1 MNIINKNSVVKYY
14 NTNFLNVNVNG
25 KNVVGGVSAWQ
36 GIRKLT
42 DTNLINVGTT
52 NPNPQTG
59 QGFIYI
65 GNIQCNSGDSY
76 YLSVPNYK
84 YTSIYGPDYDDD
96 TGLFTFV
103 GSCSNNSNNNSN
115 NKTDGFIYKGTL
127 NNLNKKKYYSFPSV
141 NKKYDTTFIH
151 SNMNGY
157 LVGNTGNVNKQ
168 KIRSFIYNINDLN
181 NYTRIKFPGSLTT
194 TTYGIWYNGGT
205 SYTITGGYSMKT
217 SISIDKLYKNGLP
230 TVYPFE
236 NGFIADFDSFTKKF
250 SNWTT
255 IDYKKIGFSIEH
267 PLHIE
272 GISGLNNNPNTY
284 SLSAQ
289 VLIDAKP
296 QGYYLSIIRNK
307 NTFDIINGVNIKY
320 SDGIT
325 TANSVVDNK
334 IVGININK
342 NKTISYQSEIIFND
356 NLSGSA
362 ISNQT
367 IIYKNQNVIFN
378 KQFIDGN
385 ISASKTGMF
394 TFKNEGLYN
403 INFSIYLKNLNLPA
417 AIFTVYYTVNGKP
430 SNFIIEQKGIDDF
443 GTGTAHGLAI
453 PCIFS
458 NKFFPN
464 DTLFIQNS
472 SDGDIILVSDYN
484 SNSVGALISINQIST
499 L

>member
-1 MNIINKNSVVKYY
+1 MSEKSVVKYY

-25 KNVVGGVSAWQ
+25 KNVVGGISSWQ

-42 DTNLINVGTT
+42 NTNLINVGTT
-52 NPNPQTG
+52 YPTAQTG

-84 YTSIYGPDYDDD
+84 YTSIYGPDYDDN

-103 GSCSNNSNNNSN
+103 GSCSNGND
-115 NKTDGFIYKGTL
+115 KTNGFIYKGTL
-127 NNLNKKKYYSFPSV
+127 KHLHKKENYSFPSI
-141 NKKYDTTFIH
+141 NKKYEITFIH

-157 LVGNTGNVNKQ
+157 LVGNSGNINVPKF
-168 KIRSFIYNINDLN
+168 RSFLYNINDLN
-181 NYTRIKFPGSLTT
+181 HYIKIKFPGSLTT
-194 TTYGIWYNGGT
+194 STYGIWYNGGT
-205 SYTITGGYSMKT
+205 SYTITGGYSNK
-217 SISIDKLYKNGLP
+217 INILIDKIYKNGLP
-230 TVYPFE
+230 NVYPFE
-236 NGFIADFDSFTKKF
+236 NGFIADFDSLTKKF

-255 IDYKKIGFSIEH
+255 IDYKKFGFSIEH

-272 GISGLNNNPNTY
+272 GISGLNNNLNTY
-284 SLSAQ
+284 SLSVQ

-307 NTFDIINGVNIKY
+307 NTFDITNGVKIKY

-334 IVGININK
+334 IVGINIK
-342 NKTISYQSEIIFND
+342 PNKTISYQSEIIFND
-356 NLSGSA
+356 NLSGST

-367 IIYKNQNVIFN
+367 VIYNNQNVIFN

-385 ISASKTGMF
+385 ISASKTGVF

-417 AIFTVYYTVNGKP
+417 AIFTVYYTVNGVK
-430 SNFIIEQKGIDDF
+430 SQFTIEQKGIDDF
-443 GTGTAHGLAI
+443 GTGTAHGLVL

-458 NKFFPN
+458 NKFFPS
-464 DTLFIQNS
+464 DTLFIKNS
-472 SDGDIILVSDYN
+472 SSGDIILVSDYN
-484 SNSVGALISINQIST
+484 SKSVGALISINLI
-499 L
+499 